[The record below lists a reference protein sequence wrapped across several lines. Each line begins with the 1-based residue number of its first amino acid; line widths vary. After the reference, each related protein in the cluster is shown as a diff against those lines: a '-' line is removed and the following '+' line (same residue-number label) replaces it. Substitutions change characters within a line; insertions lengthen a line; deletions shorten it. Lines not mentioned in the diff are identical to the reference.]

1 MEKMYNSIKMTT
13 LEPNQFDDKKN
24 VLNKEYVNQ
33 LDKTIQTY
41 PAYKA
46 EISDDYVKQVSL
58 LNGITKK
65 IKSLQTEIDGKVSLF
80 QRKVDTGDV
89 EIQKLKTVKHNLQEY
104 TSFELLD
111 VTSKRM
117 LSDSILLYNRQR
129 VLFWIKIGFIL
140 LIVVDS
146 IHEDKEEW
154 LIKSCMIAFVLSL
167 FWLYLFYKS
176 H

>member
-1 MEKMYNSIKMTT
+1 MSVQTI
-13 LEPNQFDDKKN
+13 EPNTFESKKN
-24 VLNKEYVNQ
+24 VLHKEYVNQ
-33 LDKTIQTY
+33 LDKTIKTY
-41 PAYKA
+41 PSYKA

-65 IKSLQTEIDGKVSLF
+65 IKNLQTEIDGKVSLF
-80 QRKVDTGDV
+80 QRKVTVGDV

-140 LIVVDS
+140 LIIIDS
-146 IHEDKEEW
+146 VQNKKEW
-154 LIKSCMIAFVLSL
+154 LVKSFMISFVLSL
-167 FWLYLFYKS
+167 VWLYLFYKS

>member
-1 MEKMYNSIKMTT
+1 MEKMYNAIKLTT
-13 LEPNQFDDKKN
+13 IEPNQFDSKKN
-24 VLNKEYVNQ
+24 VLHKEYVNQ
-33 LDKTIQTY
+33 LDKTIKTY

-65 IKSLQTEIDGKVSLF
+65 IKNLQNEIDGKVSLF
-80 QRKVDTGDV
+80 QRKVTTGDV

-111 VTSKRM
+111 VTSKQM

-140 LIVVDS
+140 LIVIDS
-146 IHEDKEEW
+146 IKDHKEW
-154 LIKSCMIAFVLSL
+154 IIKSCMIAFVLSL
-167 FWLYLFYKS
+167 FRLYLFYKAQ
-176 H
+176 